1 MKFLGWLG
9 TGREKWIKIGVIVL
23 VILGGIGGI
32 SYLYYTNTH
41 NTDIENTIEYKDIGW
56 KELTK

>member
-9 TGREKWIKIGVIVL
+9 TGREKWIKIGVIVF
-23 VILGGIGGI
+23 VISVGIGGI
-32 SYLYYTNTH
+32 SYLYYTNNTH
-41 NTDIENTIEYKDIGW
+41 TNTEDTIEYKDIRW